1 MDIGASLQQFE
12 ASVRSYTGDDP
23 LELWMRYISH
33 LDDTAPSE
41 ERTISHVLNRLVE
54 NFFHDKR
61 YHDDIRYVKSCIRCS
76 RFYKDPLQLLH
87 YLYDHGIGTK
97 AAHLYT
103 SWASELERQGQ
114 LKQADTLLQR
124 AVEMKAEPA
133 QLLQDY
139 YGKFQARVLQR
150 RTEAQ
155 GGPRPLQNLQLVNQ
169 MEQPRLPKGLAACS
183 QSKDCKPEAC
193 QDLYK
198 GQAAFPVDKTEHIIS
213 KSENTALDQRN
224 RGAGKSVQECAMY
237 CKNDLVCGDSELSFE
252 ELRARRYFY
261 KCKLQEEKRQ
271 LEECHARKKTVE
283 PQCTQFQI
291 ESETAREMNSRL
303 SSAQG
308 LGSTSHQQQGPAIWE
323 QQQKA
328 SLEPELAQ
336 QPCRQPGS
344 APLPDSVLTWAEQGQ
359 NARGPESTHLPSL
372 LLGSFRVGTEGL
384 AASDR
389 QGRPA
394 ELLQQRF
401 AASLSEASRAP
412 LRPVRAAE
420 PRDDSPPLS
429 LPCRPVPAA
438 GTRHS
443 FLSADSMGSRNPPG
457 LQDED
462 CGCPSRENR
471 TYLNPAAGPRPTSFQ
486 QQSYREQ
493 DVSKTEDKVERTEA
507 TGNVSLG
514 GNGTVPH
521 VTPNTSLGLIQ
532 ATPSRVQP
540 SPTVHTKEALD
551 VIMDM
556 FQAPALSLTDDGLH
570 DKTDESFEAF
580 CRNTSDYRAQQ
591 VLPPNVAPAAA
602 PFSVFQEDSD
612 QENKCVAQKLDK
624 TNSAAGLREHPGLKT
639 VPSTQNGAAPVA
651 ESAMEDYTV
660 WAARCNNTLAACPNT
675 TRDFALS
682 AQIAS
687 TPFHSRASLPWDTQD
702 TQGLDA
708 SEENLYQLHKT
719 RKLSPITEQS
729 PSTEEDLPSQCAAG
743 SRRRSVNASSGIT
756 AEGPEDRHSKLVS
769 SLSEHKQ
776 LALQPAVPQEGE
788 NQLSH
793 PPSGDPAH
801 VVPDPWDETLI
812 KRLLSDLPT
821 PLHTSSNFF
830 TWKRNT
836 PSISPKMTVTVGDAP
851 YQIDCV
857 LGEGAFATVYQV
869 SGLSKAKKL
878 VFKVLK
884 STSPWEFYIDRQLN
898 ERLQPSVRHLY
909 NSLCSAHI
917 FQNGSILMGELYSCG
932 TLLNAVNLYRNLSEK
947 VMPQPLV
954 IYLSICIL
962 HMVEQLHSI
971 GMIHADIKPDNFML
985 GERFLE
991 NECFDPENLEHGLSL
1006 IDFGQSIDMTLFKEG
1021 TVFKAKCMTSGF
1033 QCVEMLMGRPWTY
1046 QTDYFG
1052 IAGTVYCMIFG
1063 TYMKVKNENG
1073 VWKPNTVFKRNPH
1086 SEMWTEFFHTL
1097 LNVPDCN
1104 SLPSLKSLRDK
1115 LTAVFLQNYS
1125 TKIRALRTRL
1135 IVLLLESKRSRK

>member
-1 MDIGASLQQFE
+1 MDIGASFQQFE

-76 RFYKDPLQLLH
+76 RFYKDPLQLLR
-87 YLYDHGIGTK
+87 YLYDHGIGTT

-114 LKQADTLLQR
+114 LKQAEALLQR
-124 AVEMKAEPA
+124 AVEIKAEPA

-139 YGKFQARVLQR
+139 YGREHANSTQTRSVSRVESRAPVLQGHVSSSAVWCYYNWISFSICFRKFQARVLQR

-169 MEQPRLPKGLAACS
+169 MEQPRFPKGLAACF
-183 QSKDCKPEAC
+183 QSK
-193 QDLYK
+193 
-198 GQAAFPVDKTEHIIS
+198 AAFPVDKTEHIIS

-271 LEECHARKKTVE
+271 LENLAVPCSQTACQHGRSRARTHEGLRAPVCHL
-283 PQCTQFQI
+283 CF
-291 ESETAREMNSRL
+291 SDLSARELKGSLRPTGRAGSPGRL
-303 SSAQG
+303 SCCSSASQPLRLQLLSPEMTAAPSLPQELGTAFSAQTPWAPG
-308 LGSTSHQQQGPAIWE
+308 TPPA
-323 QQQKA
+323 
-328 SLEPELAQ
+328 
-336 QPCRQPGS
+336 CRMRTV
-344 APLPDSVLTWAEQGQ
+344 A
-359 NARGPESTHLPSL
+359 
-372 LLGSFRVGTEGL
+372 
-384 AASDR
+384 
-389 QGRPA
+389 
-394 ELLQQRF
+394 
-401 AASLSEASRAP
+401 
-412 LRPVRAAE
+412 VR
-420 PRDDSPPLS
+420 
-429 LPCRPVPAA
+429 
-438 GTRHS
+438 
-443 FLSADSMGSRNPPG
+443 
-457 LQDED
+457 
-462 CGCPSRENR
+462 
-471 TYLNPAAGPRPTSFQ
+471 
-486 QQSYREQ
+486 
-493 DVSKTEDKVERTEA
+493 VERT
-507 TGNVSLG
+507 VSLG
-514 GNGTVPH
+514 GNGTMPH

-580 CRNTSDYRAQQ
+580 CRNTSDYRPQQ

-639 VPSTQNGAAPVA
+639 VPSTQNDAAPVA

-702 TQGLDA
+702 TQGNLRGLDA

-729 PSTEEDLPSQCAAG
+729 PSTEEDFASQCAHG
-743 SRRRSVNASSGIT
+743 SGRRSVNASSGIT
-756 AEGPEDRHSKLVS
+756 ADEPEDRHLKLVS

-776 LALQPAVPQEGE
+776 LALQPAVPQEEE

-793 PPSGDPAH
+793 PPSRDPAH
-801 VVPDPWDETLI
+801 VVSDPWDETLI
-812 KRLLSDLPT
+812 KCLLSDLPT

-830 TWKRNT
+830 TWKRNI

-971 GMIHADIKPDNFML
+971 GVIHADIKPDNFML

-1006 IDFGQSIDMTLFKEG
+1006 IDFGQSIDMTLFKDG

-1033 QCVEMLMGRPWTY
+1033 QCVEMLMGQPWTY